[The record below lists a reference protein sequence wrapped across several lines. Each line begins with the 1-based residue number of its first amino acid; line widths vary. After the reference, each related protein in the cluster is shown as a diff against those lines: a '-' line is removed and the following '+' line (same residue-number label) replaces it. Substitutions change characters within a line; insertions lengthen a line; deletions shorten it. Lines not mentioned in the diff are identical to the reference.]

1 MKIREMVETDLEAVA
16 ALEAQ
21 TFSMPWSV
29 QGFADTL
36 MREDVLFLVAS
47 EGDRLLCYVGV
58 YCTADEGEI
67 TNVAVSKEAR
77 RRGVGRGLLEALTE
91 ALAKRSIFR
100 IVLEVRV
107 SNEAAIRLYEQMD
120 FVVAG
125 TRKNFYE
132 KPTEDAYVMVRE
144 PVVSYSAGVPLSL
157 Q

>member
-1 MKIREMVETDLEAVA
+1 MTIREMTADDVEAVA

-21 TFSMPWSV
+21 IFSMPWSA

-36 MREDVLFLVAS
+36 CMDDVLFLVAC
-47 EGDRLLCYVGV
+47 EDKTVLGYVGV

-67 TNVAVSKEAR
+67 TNVAVAQSAR
-77 RRGVGRGLLEALTE
+77 RRGIGAALLDALIE
-91 ALAKRSIFR
+91 ILAQKRIFR

-107 SNEAAIRLYEQMD
+107 SNAPAIALYEQKD
-120 FVVAG
+120 FSVVG

-144 PVVSYSAGVPLSL
+144 PIVPTGDAAALSL

>member
-1 MKIREMVETDLEAVA
+1 MKIREMTEADLEAVA
-16 ALEAQ
+16 DLEAQ
-21 TFSMPWSV
+21 IFSMPWSV

-36 MREDVLFLVAS
+36 RREDVLFLVAS
-47 EGDRLLCYVGV
+47 EGDRLLGYVGV